1 MPSPIVQAIKQ
12 ICEEKGLS
20 IESVLQTIEAALA
33 AAYRK
38 DFGEKNQNIEVEF
51 NPVNAEIRVF
61 DVKTVVEDV
70 DLEELERR
78 QEARRARAEQ
88 AAQAFTEARER
99 GEQISAMV
107 MEEDEEE
114 ELKFN
119 PKTDMMISEAS
130 KVKADVGL
138 GEIIRTELPQPGA
151 FGRMAAMTAKQVI
164 TQKLREAEREIV
176 FSEFKEKEGE
186 VLNGVVQRREGRMV
200 LVDLGRITGI
210 LRPEDQ
216 IANEHYVPGEK
227 VKVFVRQVSLSTR
240 GPEIILSRTAEEL
253 VKRIFELEIP
263 EISDGSVQI
272 KAIAREAGSRSKV
285 AVSTTDENLDPIGAC
300 IGQRG
305 TRIQTIIGALGGEKI
320 DIIEWSEDP
329 EKFIA
334 HALAPAKAQ
343 HVELRPDQ
351 RLAVVQVDSD
361 QLSLAIGKGG
371 QNVRLAVRLTGW
383 KINVNGQEVSEE
395 IETDS
400 LLEEVPQEE
409 KKEEEAT

>member
-1 MPSPIVQAIKQ
+1 M
-12 ICEEKGLS
+12 
-20 IESVLQTIEAALA
+20 
-33 AAYRK
+33 
-38 DFGEKNQNIEVEF
+38 
-51 NPVNAEIRVF
+51 
-61 DVKTVVEDV
+61 
-70 DLEELERR
+70 ER
-78 QEARRARAEQ
+78 
-88 AAQAFTEARER
+88 TYK
-99 GEQISAMV
+99 I
-107 MEEDEEE
+107 
-114 ELKFN
+114 
-119 PKTDMMISEAS
+119 
-130 KVKADVGL
+130 
-138 GEIIRTELPQPGA
+138 
-151 FGRMAAMTAKQVI
+151 
-164 TQKLREAEREIV
+164 
-176 FSEFKEKEGE
+176 
-186 VLNGVVQRREGRMV
+186 
-200 LVDLGRITGI
+200 
-210 LRPEDQ
+210 
-216 IANEHYVPGEK
+216 
-227 VKVFVRQVSLSTR
+227 
-240 GPEIILSRTAEEL
+240 
-253 VKRIFELEIP
+253 ELEIP